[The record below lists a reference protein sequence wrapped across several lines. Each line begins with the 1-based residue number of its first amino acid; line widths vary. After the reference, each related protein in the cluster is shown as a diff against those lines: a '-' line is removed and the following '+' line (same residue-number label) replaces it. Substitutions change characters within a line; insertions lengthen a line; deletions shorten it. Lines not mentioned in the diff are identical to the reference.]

1 MNLREKWEQDYLSF
15 VAYSNIDVLVNGEYY
30 NFTGFETLEDMN
42 AAYIDGYEGITQR
55 SST

>member
-1 MNLREKWEQDYLSF
+1 MSF